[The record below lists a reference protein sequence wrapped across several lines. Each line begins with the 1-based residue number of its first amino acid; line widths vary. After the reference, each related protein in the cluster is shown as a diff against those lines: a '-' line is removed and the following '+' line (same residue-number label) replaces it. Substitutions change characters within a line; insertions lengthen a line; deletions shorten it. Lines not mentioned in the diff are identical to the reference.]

1 MGQMGFFD
9 ISDRYAS
16 LDAKRDPM
24 IEIDAIVP
32 WEQFR
37 ATLER
42 VWRKPPWKRCCRWD
56 SEVDDGLRR
65 AEDRTDGGAAGA
77 LCRRSGITSARGP

>member
-42 VWRKPPWKRCCRWD
+42 VWRKP
-56 SEVDDGLRR
+56 
-65 AEDRTDGGAAGA
+65 A
-77 LCRRSGITSARGP
+77 LEAVLPLGFRS